1 MRNRFGI
8 LAAFGSL
15 AMVLMDEAGGDGGDG
30 GGAPATVAVPA
41 APAAPAKPAVQPKGT
56 EEVQTPQ
63 KEGAGAL
70 DAAGFEEVA
79 DDPGLNYA
87 LTFLAGNGFNAEN
100 PAVQAAFQGDFSL
113 LKAELAA
120 KGVQGWEQAL
130 GLAEQSYARAVK
142 GKEETDA
149 QVGQI
154 VTDFAEQN
162 GVDWEQAVAFVA
174 STAKPEEKTA
184 INSLLADPATA
195 HIAAAYITGA
205 FLNGGDT
212 EIDPQA
218 RATTDA
224 PRAVQAG
231 GGAPL
236 SRREYTAELGKL
248 RQSLGDDYMHSA
260 QAQALYRRLQR

>member
-1 MRNRFGI
+1 MSFAQLVGFGFSRI
-8 LAAFGSL
+8 
-15 AMVLMDEAGGDGGDG
+15 LMDEAGDGGGDG
-30 GGAPATVAVPA
+30 GGAPAAPA
-41 APAAPAKPAVQPKGT
+41 AAAAPAKPAVSPKGT
-56 EEVQTPQ
+56 EDVPAPAKDT
-63 KEGAGAL
+63 AAVL
-70 DAAGFEEVA
+70 DAAGFAEVE
-79 DDPGLNYA
+79 DDPGLSYA

-113 LKAELAA
+113 LKAEMAA

-130 GLAEQSYARAVK
+130 GLAEQSYQRAVE
-142 GKEETDA
+142 GKEATDA

-162 GVDWEQAVAFVA
+162 GVDWEQAVAFVS
-174 STAKPEEKTA
+174 STAQPAEKTA

-205 FLNGGDT
+205 FINGGDT

-218 RATTDA
+218 RASTDA
-224 PRAVQAG
+224 PRAVQSQ

-248 RQSLGDDYMHSA
+248 RQSLGDDYMHSP